1 MMMLYLHIPF
11 CERKCAYCDFL
22 SFCANNDEIKTYVDA
37 LCVEINQKALAL
49 NNSNFQKK
57 VSSIFI
63 GGGTPS
69 ILDTKYVD
77 KIMTSVREN
86 FILADDA
93 EITIEANPNSLTKEK
108 LDCYIKNGIN
118 RISIGL
124 QSANEDEL
132 KVLNRLHSFEQFLNA
147 YNLAGAAGFKNINVD
162 LIKNIPNQTATSF
175 KNTIDKV
182 LELSPEHIS
191 VYDLIIEKGTKFYDL
206 FQNKTL
212 FYPSEE
218 EQEKIDDVLFNNL
231 ETNDYIKYEISNFAK
246 EGKMCRHN
254 LGYWSDIPY
263 IGLGLGASS
272 YFNNKRYKN
281 ETNIKTYIDY
291 WNNAIDDNKS
301 IEDFLYDTSIEK
313 DQLNISKD
321 DAIKNL
327 MNEYMMLSMRTIFG
341 ANRKYFSDKFG
352 KSIDTIYGNKIKQY
366 REFIIEDENGFH
378 FTKKG
383 FDLSNQILSDIFI

>member
-1 MMMLYLHIPF
+1 MLYLHIPF

-22 SFCANNDEIKTYVDA
+22 SFCASEDEINNYVDA
-37 LCVEINQKALAL
+37 LFIEIKEKALRL
-49 NNSNFQKK
+49 NGSDFDKNI
-57 VSSIFI
+57 SSVFI

-69 ILDTKYVD
+69 ILNTTYID
-77 KIMTSVREN
+77 KIMATIKNN
-86 FILADDA
+86 FNVAGDA

-132 KVLNRLHSFEQFLNA
+132 KILNRLHSFEQFLNA
-147 YNLAGAAGFKNINVD
+147 YNLARGAGFKNINID
-162 LIKNIPNQTATSF
+162 LIKYIPGQTAMSF
-175 KNTIDKV
+175 KNTLDNVIK
-182 LELSPEHIS
+182 LSPEHIS
-191 VYDLIIEKGTKFYDL
+191 VYDLIIEEETPFFDL
-206 FQNKTL
+206 FQNKIL
-212 FYPSEE
+212 VYPKEG
-218 EQEKIDDVLFNNL
+218 EQEKIDDVLFKMLEENN
-231 ETNDYIKYEISNFAK
+231 YIRYEISNFAK
-246 EGKMCRHN
+246 EEKMCKHN
-254 LGYWSDIPY
+254 LGYWSDVPY
-263 IGLGLGASS
+263 LGLGLGASS

-291 WNNAIDDNKS
+291 YNNDIDKNKS
-301 IEDFLYDTSIEK
+301 IEDILYDTSIEK

-341 ANRKYFSDKFG
+341 ANKKYFLEKFG
-352 KSIDTIYGNKIKQY
+352 KSIEAIFGDKLKHYKD
-366 REFIIEDENGFH
+366 FIIEDENSFH

-383 FDLSNQILSDIFI
+383 SDLSNQILSDIFI

>member
-1 MMMLYLHIPF
+1 MLYIHIPF

-22 SFCANNDEIKTYVDA
+22 SFCANDDEIKTYVDA
-37 LCVEINQKALAL
+37 LCVEINQKAVVL
-49 NNSNFQKK
+49 NNSNFPKK
-57 VSSIFI
+57 ISSIFI

-69 ILDTKYVD
+69 ILDTKFVD
-77 KIMTSVREN
+77 KIMTVVGNS
-86 FILADDA
+86 FTMADDA

-132 KVLNRLHSFEQFLNA
+132 KILNRLHSFEQFLNA
-147 YNLAGAAGFKNINVD
+147 YNLARGTGFKNINID
-162 LIKNIPNQTATSF
+162 LIKYIPGQTAMSF
-175 KNTIDKV
+175 KNTLDNVIK
-182 LELSPEHIS
+182 LSPEHIS

-231 ETNDYIKYEISNFAK
+231 EKNNYIRYEISNFAK

-291 WNNAIDDNKS
+291 YNNDIDKNKS
-301 IEDFLYDTSIEK
+301 IADLLYDTSIEK

-321 DAIKNL
+321 EEAKNL

-341 ANRKYFSDKFG
+341 ANKKYFLEKFG

-366 REFIIEDENGFH
+366 KDFIIEDENSFH

-383 FDLSNQILSDIFI
+383 FDISNQILSDIFI

>member
-1 MMMLYLHIPF
+1 MIYLHVPF

-22 SFCANNDEIKTYVDA
+22 SFCANDDEIKTYVDA
-37 LCVEINQKALAL
+37 LCVEINQKAVAL
-49 NNSNFQKK
+49 NNSNFSKK
-57 VSSIFI
+57 ISSIFI

-77 KIMTSVREN
+77 KIMTVVGNS
-86 FILADDA
+86 FTMADDA

-132 KVLNRLHSFEQFLNA
+132 KTLNRLHSFEQFLNA
-147 YNLAGAAGFKNINVD
+147 YNLARAAGFKNINVD
-162 LIKNIPNQTATSF
+162 LIKYIPNQTAMSF

-218 EQEKIDDVLFNNL
+218 EQEKIDDILFSSLEKNN
-231 ETNDYIKYEISNFAK
+231 YIRYEISNFAK
-246 EGKMCRHN
+246 ENKMCRHN

-281 ETNIKTYIDY
+281 ETNTKTYIDY
-291 WNNAIDDNKS
+291 YNNDIDKNKS
-301 IEDFLYDTSIEK
+301 IEDLLYDTSIEK

-341 ANRKYFSDKFG
+341 ANKKYFLDKFG
-352 KSIDTIYGNKIKQY
+352 KPIEAIFGDKLKHYKD
-366 REFIIEDENGFH
+366 FIIEDENSFH

>member
-1 MMMLYLHIPF
+1 MLYLHIPF

-22 SFCANNDEIKTYVDA
+22 SFCTNDDEINNYVDA
-37 LCVEINQKALAL
+37 LCAEINQKALAL
-49 NNSNFQKK
+49 NNSDFSKK
-57 VSSIFI
+57 LSSIFI

-77 KIMTSVREN
+77 KIMAAVGNSFTV
-86 FILADDA
+86 ADDA
-93 EITIEANPNSLTKEK
+93 EITIEANPNSLTREK
-108 LDCYIKNGIN
+108 LDCFIKNGIN

-132 KVLNRLHSFEQFLNA
+132 KILNRLHSFEQFLNA
-147 YNLAGAAGFKNINVD
+147 YNLARAAGFKNINVD
-162 LIKNIPNQTATSF
+162 LIKYIPNQTATSF
-175 KNTIDKV
+175 KNTLDKV

-191 VYDLIIEKGTKFYDL
+191 VYDLIIEKGTPFFEL

-218 EQEKIDDVLFNNL
+218 EQEKIDDVLFSSLEKNN
-231 ETNDYIKYEISNFAK
+231 YIRYEISNFAK

-291 WNNAIDDNKS
+291 YNNDIDKNKS
-301 IEDFLYDTSIEK
+301 IEDLLYDTTIEK
-313 DQLNISKD
+313 DQLNISKG

-341 ANRKYFSDKFG
+341 ANKKYFLDKFG
-352 KSIDTIYGNKIKQY
+352 KPIEAIYGDKLKY
-366 REFIIEDENGFH
+366 YKDFIIEDENSFH

>member
-22 SFCANNDEIKTYVDA
+22 SFCADDDVLKTYVDA
-37 LCVEINQKALAL
+37 LCVETNQKALAL
-49 NNSNFQKK
+49 NNSNFQKEI
-57 VSSIFI
+57 SSLFI

-77 KIMTSVREN
+77 KIMTSVRKN
-86 FILADDA
+86 FTMVDDT

-108 LDCYIKNGIN
+108 LDCYIKNKIN

-132 KVLNRLHSFEQFLNA
+132 KILNRLHSFEQFLNA
-147 YNLAGAAGFKNINVD
+147 YNLAEAAGIKNINVD
-162 LIKNIPNQTATSF
+162 LIKYIPNQTATSF

-212 FYPSEE
+212 VYPKEE
-218 EQEKIDDVLFNNL
+218 EQEKIDDILFSNL
-231 ETNDYIKYEISNFAK
+231 EKNDYIRYEISNFAK

-281 ETNIKTYIDY
+281 ETNIKTYINY
-291 WNNAIDDNKS
+291 YGSVIDKNKS
-301 IEDFLYDTSIEK
+301 IEDLLYDTSIEK

-321 DAIKNL
+321 EETKNL

-341 ANRKYFSDKFG
+341 ANKKYFLDKFG

-366 REFIIEDENGFH
+366 KDFITEDENSFH

>member
-1 MMMLYLHIPF
+1 MLYIHIPF

-22 SFCANNDEIKTYVDA
+22 SFCADDDEIKNYVEA
-37 LCVEINQKALAL
+37 LCAEINKKALAL
-49 NNSNFQKK
+49 NNSNFPKK
-57 VSSIFI
+57 ISSIFI

-77 KIMTSVREN
+77 KIMMAVRN
-86 FILADDA
+86 SFTMADDA

-132 KVLNRLHSFEQFLNA
+132 KILNRLHSFEQFLNA
-147 YNLAGAAGFKNINVD
+147 YNHAKAAGFKNINVD
-162 LIKNIPNQTATSF
+162 LIKYIPNQTATSF
-175 KNTIDKV
+175 KNTLDKV

-206 FQNKTL
+206 FQNETL

-218 EQEKIDDVLFNNL
+218 EQEKIDDALFKMLEENN
-231 ETNDYIKYEISNFAK
+231 YIRYEISNFAK

-291 WNNAIDDNKS
+291 YNNDIDKNKS
-301 IEDFLYDTSIEK
+301 IEDILYDTSIEK
-313 DQLNISKD
+313 GQLNISKD

-341 ANRKYFSDKFG
+341 VNKKYFLDKFG
-352 KSIDTIYGNKIKQY
+352 KPIEAIFGDKLKHYKD
-366 REFIIEDENGFH
+366 FIIEDENSFH

>member
-1 MMMLYLHIPF
+1 MMLYIHIPF

-22 SFCANNDEIKTYVDA
+22 SFCANDDEIKTYVDA
-37 LCVEINQKALAL
+37 LCVEINQKAVVL
-49 NNSNFQKK
+49 NNSNFPKK
-57 VSSIFI
+57 ISSIFI

-69 ILDTKYVD
+69 ILDTKFVD
-77 KIMTSVREN
+77 KIMTVVGNS
-86 FILADDA
+86 FTMADDA

-132 KVLNRLHSFEQFLNA
+132 KILNRLHSFEQFLNA
-147 YNLAGAAGFKNINVD
+147 YNLARGTGFKNINID
-162 LIKNIPNQTATSF
+162 LIKYIPGQTAMSF
-175 KNTIDKV
+175 KNTLDNVIK
-182 LELSPEHIS
+182 LSPEHIS

-231 ETNDYIKYEISNFAK
+231 EKNNYIRYEISNFAK

-291 WNNAIDDNKS
+291 YNNDIDKNKS
-301 IEDFLYDTSIEK
+301 IADLLYDTSIEK

-321 DAIKNL
+321 EEAKNL

-341 ANRKYFSDKFG
+341 ANKKYFLEKFG

-366 REFIIEDENGFH
+366 KDFIIEDENSFH

-383 FDLSNQILSDIFI
+383 FDISNQILSDIFI